1 MFSWLVFSRCLFVG
15 IVRRYPSY
23 FKNITG
29 SNDYDN
35 FMRTNAPA
43 AWGPYG
49 DYLNTPAVRASLHVG
64 AVPYVHWTNPLV
76 FAFQL

>member
-1 MFSWLVFSRCLFVG
+1 MYVCIF
-15 IVRRYPSY
+15 RYPSY

-43 AWGPYG
+43 AWTPYG
-49 DYLNTPAVRASLHVG
+49 DYLNTAEVRHALHVG
-64 AVPYVHWTNPLV
+64 AVP
-76 FAFQL
+76 

>member
-1 MFSWLVFSRCLFVG
+1 MYFYNV
-15 IVRRYPSY
+15 RYPSY

-43 AWGPYG
+43 SWTPYG
-49 DYLNTPAVRASLHVG
+49 DYLNTADVRHALHVG
-64 AVPYVHWTNPLV
+64 AVP
-76 FAFQL
+76 